1 MKMLT
6 SSQNYKQNV
15 MSLQYI
21 TNQQGEKVGVVLD
34 ITTYNRLTSNTDPD
48 LLQGLSIP
56 ELEALAESKLTTDSQ
71 QQLSDMLAL
80 NSENILSNNEL
91 ATLDQLLLKVDQLN
105 ILKTR
110 ARYTLKSIENY
121 AKSA

>member
-21 TNQQGEKVGVVLD
+21 TDQQGEKVGVVLD
-34 ITTYNRLTSNTDPD
+34 ITTYNRLTSNTYPD

-71 QQLSDMLAL
+71 QQLSDMLVL

-91 ATLDQLLLKVDQLN
+91 TKLDQLLLRVDQLN

>member
-6 SSQNYKQNV
+6 SSQNYKQNA

-21 TNQQGEKVGVVLD
+21 TDQQGEKVGVVLD

-71 QQLSDMLAL
+71 QQLSDMLAR

-91 ATLDQLLLKVDQLN
+91 AKLDQLLIRVDQLN

>member
-21 TNQQGEKVGVVLD
+21 TDQQGEKVGVVLD

-71 QQLSDMLAL
+71 QQLSDMLAR

-91 ATLDQLLLKVDQLN
+91 AKLDQLLLRVDQLN

>member
-6 SSQNYKQNV
+6 SSQNYQQNV

-21 TNQQGEKVGVVLD
+21 TDQQGEKVGVVLD

-71 QQLSDMLAL
+71 QQLSDMLAR

-91 ATLDQLLLKVDQLN
+91 AKLDQLLLRVDQLN

>member
-1 MKMLT
+1 
-6 SSQNYKQNV
+6 

-21 TNQQGEKVGVVLD
+21 TDQQGEKVGVVLD
-34 ITTYNRLTSNTDPD
+34 ITTYNRLTANIDPD

-56 ELEALAESKLTTDSQ
+56 ELEALAESKLTSDSQ
-71 QQLSDMLAL
+71 QQLSEMLAR
-80 NSENILSNNEL
+80 NSENVLSTDEL
-91 ATLDQLLLKVDQLN
+91 ANLDRLLVRVDQLN

-110 ARYTLKSIENY
+110 ARYTLKSIETY